1 MKNPLA
7 PFSASA
13 YALVRIVSG
22 FLFSCHGAQKIL
34 GAFGGKVAGQP
45 LFLAAGWIELV
56 GGALIALGLLAAPA
70 AFLSSGEMAVAYF
83 KFHQPK
89 GTWPIENHGEVVV
102 LFCFL
107 FLYVA
112 SRGAGPFSLDGL
124 IKTKR
129 GA

>member
-7 PFSASA
+7 PFSDSA
-13 YALVRIVSG
+13 YALLRIVSG
-22 FLFSCHGAQKIL
+22 FLFCCHGAQKL
-34 GAFGGKVAGQP
+34 FGAFGGKVADQP

-56 GGALIALGLLAAPA
+56 CGALIALGLLAAPA
-70 AFLSSGEMAVAYF
+70 AFLASGEMAVAYF
-83 KFHQPK
+83 KFHFPK
-89 GTWPIENHGEVVV
+89 GFSPLVNRGEVVV

-112 SRGAGPFSLDGL
+112 ARGAGPFSLERL
-124 IKTKR
+124 VKTKR